1 MLDVLAW
8 QNEEV
13 KIYYWDDTFSLV
25 VEKNNFRT
33 DGQNVT
39 YLIDNDTLI
48 EVIPEMECLITAKI
62 EKKARELNL

>member
-1 MLDVLAW
+1 MLDMLAW

-25 VEKNNFRT
+25 VEKNNFHT

-48 EVIPEMECLITAKI
+48 EVIPEMECLITAK
-62 EKKARELNL
+62 RERKLES